1 MVGALPLS
9 FRTVSYANVVTAASQ
24 LAQQMGQMNPAAGAN
39 MFGPGQ
45 DPDKMFQA
53 EAENLEVTEHFYI
66 LDGVEDRLLAKF
78 A

>member
-1 MVGALPLS
+1 
-9 FRTVSYANVVTAASQ
+9 
-24 LAQQMGQMNPAAGAN
+24 MGQMNPGAGAS

-53 EAENLEVTEHFYI
+53 EAENLEVTEHVYI

-78 A
+78 ALDQSQNI